1 MERFEIITKIPQRMR
16 CSTYGCRNTTHYG
29 VGRAGYIGTLYYM
42 CEDCLKLL
50 ANQAFKEFNIPP
62 ELRENEIILKMKE
75 VDLSEVNFVREPV
88 GIKPGKIY
96 PAIVLVNYKHYT
108 ALALEKEDGKKYIY
122 VVSEIS
128 ADEALGG
135 EPEPEPELQ
144 PELQPEPKLEP
155 ELEPK
160 PDQKPSIEEFYT
172 CKKCGMRFE
181 KAPAGSDKGEGDKY
195 RQRYTAHCLNCKGL
209 GV

>member
-1 MERFEIITKIPQRMR
+1 MECFKIITKVSRRAR
-16 CSTYGCRNTTHYG
+16 CSTYGCRNATHYG
-29 VGRAGYIGTLYYM
+29 VGRAGYVGTLEYM

-50 ANQAFKEFNIPP
+50 ANQVFKEFGISP
-62 ELRENEIILKMKE
+62 ELRENEVILKMKE
-75 VDLSEVNFVREPV
+75 VDLSEVTFVREPV

-108 ALALEKEDGKKYIY
+108 VLALEKEDGKKYIY
-122 VVSEIS
+122 TVSEIS
-128 ADEALGG
+128 ADQALGG
-135 EPEPEPELQ
+135 EPKSQ
-144 PELQPEPKLEP
+144 PDQEPKLEP
-155 ELEPK
+155 EPEPY
-160 PDQKPSIEEFYT
+160 QKPSIEESYT
-172 CKKCGMRFE
+172 CKKCGMKFQ